1 MKTVRCIYILF
12 LLSVMASCYK
22 DDFGITPEIDGE
34 GMSLTF
40 QSDKLLPYQVT
51 SRASDPKLEAE
62 KRINNLHVFF
72 FDENG
77 EYLRGTYLTGYNT
90 DNVTGGYYSPSQGV
104 SILKIDHS
112 PKAFNNPS
120 YAAKARV
127 IALANVY
134 DGFFEALDESF
145 CPKNIKNLTDLIS
158 KPYKPKELTLD
169 IPPSGMPMYGDTILN
184 LTRTDINSFI
194 IPMRALMARI
204 DLKFSIDS
212 EYTDESKQLPC
223 LQMAEW
229 TVCNR
234 PLSVPFVEPSGN
246 SVSLGDN
253 KDDKMVKNSSVIY
266 NRNGELNLSFYMFEN
281 KRGVVDDTNFP
292 YPSGGDFTDDDKQRY
307 KPQLSELLTD
317 GGEDATYVKLHC
329 YYSTYN
335 ENGSGTSTYDVTYK
349 LYLGKNHTNDF
360 NIKRNKQYKNN
371 IIIKGITATDNE
383 LGNEVTLDTRV
394 HIEDSNPFYV
404 SILRERNHDA
414 HFCVTPMDIYMFDDT
429 GENDNVKMKVRVENP
444 TEDNWLRLEKVT
456 AQQMETGAAPNDKC
470 YASGDEF
477 RSGNGK
483 RLYFTTTLMDE
494 LSSEVTLETTRDRVY
509 IYIDENLVLSR
520 RDANL
525 ILEYTGKDGKT
536 VTKKLA
542 IGQLPLIPITI
553 KEEYDI
559 KGWWW
564 AGASAGTREVT
575 IYMEVIE
582 EYLSHYDPLDNFDDQ
597 QIYPGLPWGKDGVYI
612 NDLTVGPMRLY
623 ARKTA
628 LSSYEWH
635 NNCYSDITASH
646 NWYNGF
652 EFTKL
657 IVQGE
662 EVMHLNQV
670 PASAAGYCHNR
681 NKRESDGTIKE
692 ENRKWFLP
700 GIRQMEES
708 LLAYYNSI
716 PEFQENFYWA
726 STPSEKIGDTDGQAL
741 NWARSTRVTSEGD
754 RTQSGGQWPEYPAS
768 GRAKRTEKLR
778 IRAFRIDLSPANY

>member
-72 FDENG
+72 FDEKG
-77 EYLRGTYLTGYNT
+77 EYLRGKYLTGYNT
-90 DNVTGGYYSPSQGV
+90 ENVTGGYYSPSQGV

-112 PKAFNNPS
+112 PEAFNNPS

-134 DGFFEALDESF
+134 DGFFETLDGSF

-194 IPMRALMARI
+194 IPMRALMARV

-212 EYTDESKQLPC
+212 EHTDESKQLPC

-246 SVSLGDN
+246 SASLGDD

-281 KRGVVDDTNFP
+281 KRGIVDDTNFK
-292 YPSGGDFTDDDKQRY
+292 YSSGGDFTDDDKQKY
-307 KPQLSELLTD
+307 KPQLCDSLTD
-317 GGEDATYVKLHC
+317 GGKDATYVKLHC

-335 ENGSGTSTYDVTYK
+335 ETGSGSSTYDVTYK

-360 NIKRNKQYKNN
+360 NIERNKQYKNN
-371 IIIKGITATDNE
+371 VTIKGITATDNNGE
-383 LGNEVTLDTRV
+383 YNVTLDTRV

-429 GENDNVKMKVRVENP
+429 GENDNVKMKVSVENP
-444 TEDNWLRLEKVT
+444 SVNKWLRLEKVT
-456 AQQMETGAAPNDKC
+456 AQQMQAGAAPNDKC

-483 RLYFTTTLMDE
+483 RLYFTTTLMNE
-494 LSSEVTLETTRDRVY
+494 LPSEVTLATSRDRVY

-536 VTKKLA
+536 VTSNLA
-542 IGQLPLIPITI
+542 IGQLPLIEIQVRNY
-553 KEEYDI
+553 K
-559 KGWWW
+559 
-564 AGASAGTREVT
+564 
-575 IYMEVIE
+575 IYMEQIE
-582 EYLSHYDPLDNFDDQ
+582 EYLNHYDPLDDFDDQ
-597 QIYPGLPWGKDGVYI
+597 QLYSGLPWGIDGTWLELKGTPDRNGESNSLVENYYWGYE
-612 NDLTVGPMRLY
+612 N
-623 ARKTA
+623 TA
-628 LSSYEWH
+628 YLVNRMAQSVISLDKSPSS
-635 NNCYSDITASH
+635 A
-646 NWYNGF
+646 
-652 EFTKL
+652 L
-657 IVQGE
+657 Q
-662 EVMHLNQV
+662 
-670 PASAAGYCHNR
+670 YCHNR
-681 NKRESDGTIKE
+681 NKRTELGIVPYKE
-692 ENRKWFLP
+692 EEEWNIWPPSWRVKITKNESKWFLP
-700 GIRQMEES
+700 GIREMEDALKQE
-708 LLAYYNSI
+708 YNVF
-716 PEFQENFYWA
+716 PEFQENFYWSSA
-726 STPSEKIGDTDGQAL
+726 LGGESSNQVEDRARATKVKPDGTH
-741 NWARSTRVTSEGD
+741 W
-754 RTQSGGQWPEYPAS
+754 QSGTSYKYEE
-768 GRAKRTEKLR
+768 EKGGYALRNVDKEIR

>member
-22 DDFGITPEIDGE
+22 DGFGITPEIDGE

-77 EYLRGTYLTGYNT
+77 EYLRGTYLTGYDT
-90 DNVTGGYYSPSQGV
+90 ENVTGGYYSPSQGV

-112 PKAFNNPS
+112 PEAFNNPS

-184 LTRTDINSFI
+184 LTRTDVNSFI
-194 IPMRALMARI
+194 IPMRALMARV

-212 EYTDESKQLPC
+212 EDTDESKQLPC

-246 SVSLGDN
+246 SASLGKD

-281 KRGVVDDTNFP
+281 KRGIVDDRSFH
-292 YPSGGDFTDDDKQRY
+292 YPSGGDFTDDDKQKY
-307 KPQLSELLTD
+307 KPLLSELLTD
-317 GGEDATYVKLHC
+317 AGKDATYVKLHC
-329 YYSTYN
+329 YYSTHN
-335 ENGSGTSTYDVTYK
+335 ETGSGSSTYDVTYK

-360 NIKRNKQYKNN
+360 NIERNKQYKNN
-371 IIIKGITATDNE
+371 ITIKGITATDNE

-394 HIEDSNPFYV
+394 HIEESNPFYV

-444 TEDNWLRLEKVT
+444 SVNNWLRLEKVT
-456 AQQMETGAAPNDKC
+456 AQQMEAGAAPNNKC
-470 YASGDEF
+470 YASGNSF

-494 LSSEVTLETTRDRVY
+494 LPWEVTLETTRDRVY

-542 IGQLPLIPITI
+542 IGQLPLIKINDGNG
-553 KEEYDI
+553 DI
-559 KGWWW
+559 
-564 AGASAGTREVT
+564 
-575 IYMEVIE
+575 IYMEQIE
-582 EYLSHYDPLDNFDDQ
+582 EYLNHYDPLDDFDNQ
-597 QIYPGLPWGKDGVYI
+597 QLYSGLPWGNNRTFKTLHWDAYGIGNAICDPELIRFNGYEYSGYMIQTMGQGV
-612 NDLTVGPMRLY
+612 LKLY
-623 ARKTA
+623 EIPLSA
-628 LSSYEWH
+628 L
-635 NNCYSDITASH
+635 
-646 NWYNGF
+646 
-652 EFTKL
+652 
-657 IVQGE
+657 Q
-662 EVMHLNQV
+662 
-670 PASAAGYCHNR
+670 YCHNR
-681 NKRESDGTIKE
+681 NKRKEDGTVPYLAEKKLYETWWHIT
-692 ENRKWFLP
+692 ENKTKWFLP
-700 GIRQMEES
+700 GITEMEKA
-708 LLAYYNSI
+708 LTQQYNVF
-716 PEFQENFYWA
+716 PEFQNNFYW
-726 STPSEKIGDTDGQAL
+726 SCSVSEREGKTSGQDETRARATKILPDG
-741 NWARSTRVTSEGD
+741 SYIE
-754 RTQSGGQWPEYPAS
+754 SGGQKPEYPAS

-778 IRAFRIDLSPANY
+778 IRAFRIDLNPADY

>member
-1 MKTVRCIYILF
+1 
-12 LLSVMASCYK
+12 MASCYK

-72 FDENG
+72 FDEKG
-77 EYLRGTYLTGYNT
+77 EYLRGKYLTGYNT
-90 DNVTGGYYSPSQGV
+90 ENVTGGYYSPSQGV

-112 PKAFNNPS
+112 PEAFNNPL

-134 DGFFEALDESF
+134 DGFFETLDESF

-194 IPMRALMARI
+194 IPMRALMARV

-212 EYTDESKQLPC
+212 EHTDESKQLPC

-246 SVSLGDN
+246 SASLGDD

-281 KRGVVDDTNFP
+281 KRGIVDDTNFK
-292 YPSGGDFTDDDKQRY
+292 YPSGGDFTDDDKQKY
-307 KPQLSELLTD
+307 KPQLCDSLTD
-317 GGEDATYVKLHC
+317 GGKDATYVKLHC

-335 ENGSGTSTYDVTYK
+335 ETGSGSSTYDVTYK

-360 NIKRNKQYKNN
+360 NIERNKQYKNN
-371 IIIKGITATDNE
+371 VTIKGITATDNNGE
-383 LGNEVTLDTRV
+383 YNVTLDTRV

-429 GENDNVKMKVRVENP
+429 GENDNVKMKVSVENP
-444 TEDNWLRLEKVT
+444 SVNKWLRLEKVT
-456 AQQMETGAAPNDKC
+456 AQQMQAGAAPNDKC

-483 RLYFTTTLMDE
+483 RLYFTTTLMNE
-494 LSSEVTLETTRDRVY
+494 LPSEVTLATSRDRVY

-536 VTKKLA
+536 VTSNLA
-542 IGQLPLIPITI
+542 IGQLPLIKINDGNG
-553 KEEYDI
+553 DI
-559 KGWWW
+559 
-564 AGASAGTREVT
+564 
-575 IYMEVIE
+575 IYMEQIE
-582 EYLSHYDPLDNFDDQ
+582 EYLNHYDPLDDFDDQ
-597 QIYPGLPWGKDGVYI
+597 QLYSGLPWGTDEHFETLHWKAYGIYNAICDPELI
-612 NDLTVGPMRLY
+612 R
-623 ARKTA
+623 
-628 LSSYEWH
+628 
-635 NNCYSDITASH
+635 
-646 NWYNGF
+646 YNGY
-652 EFTKL
+652 EYSGYMIQTMGQDVLKL
-657 IVQGE
+657 YEIP
-662 EVMHLNQV
+662 L
-670 PASAAGYCHNR
+670 SALQYCHNR
-681 NKRESDGTIKE
+681 NKRKEDGTVPYLAEKQWYETWWHIT
-692 ENRKWFLP
+692 ENKTKWFLP
-700 GIRQMEES
+700 GITEMEKA
-708 LLAYYNSI
+708 LTQQYNVF
-716 PEFQENFYWA
+716 PEFQNNFYW
-726 STPSEKIGDTDGQAL
+726 SCSVSEREGQTSGQDETRARATKILPNG
-741 NWARSTRVTSEGD
+741 SYIE
-754 RTQSGGQWPEYPAS
+754 SGGQKPEYPAS

-778 IRAFRIDLSPANY
+778 IRAFRIDLSPADY

>member
-72 FDENG
+72 FDEKG

-90 DNVTGGYYSPSQGV
+90 ENVTGGYYSPSQGV

-112 PKAFNNPS
+112 PEAFNNPS
-120 YAAKARV
+120 SAAKARV

-194 IPMRALMARI
+194 IPMRALMARV

-246 SVSLGDN
+246 SASLGDD

-281 KRGVVDDTNFP
+281 KRGVVANYD

-307 KPQLSELLTD
+307 KPELSKLLND

-335 ENGSGTSTYDVTYK
+335 ETGSGSSTYDVTYK

-360 NIKRNKQYKNN
+360 NIERNKQYKNN
-371 IIIKGITATDNE
+371 VTIKGITATDSE
-383 LGNEVTLDTRV
+383 LGNKVTLDTRV

-456 AQQMETGAAPNDKC
+456 AQQMEAGAAPNDKC
-470 YASGDEF
+470 YASGKPF

-536 VTKKLA
+536 VITKKLV
-542 IGQLPLIPITI
+542 IGQLPLIEIQVRNY
-553 KEEYDI
+553 K
-559 KGWWW
+559 
-564 AGASAGTREVT
+564 
-575 IYMEVIE
+575 IYMEQIE
-582 EYLSHYDPLDNFDDQ
+582 EYLNHYDPLDEFDDQ
-597 QIYPGLPWGKDGVYI
+597 QLYSGLLWGIDGTWNELKGTPDRNEESNSLVENYYWGYE
-612 NDLTVGPMRLY
+612 N
-623 ARKTA
+623 TA
-628 LSSYEWH
+628 YLVNRMGQSVISLDKRPSS
-635 NNCYSDITASH
+635 A
-646 NWYNGF
+646 
-652 EFTKL
+652 L
-657 IVQGE
+657 Q
-662 EVMHLNQV
+662 
-670 PASAAGYCHNR
+670 YCHNR
-681 NKRESDGTIKE
+681 NKRTELGIVPYEDKDEWVWWPFIKE
-692 ENRKWFLP
+692 VRIIKNESKWFLP
-700 GIRQMEES
+700 GIREMEDALKQE
-708 LLAYYNSI
+708 YNVF
-716 PEFQENFYWA
+716 PEFQENYYW
-726 STPSEKIGDTDGQAL
+726 SSAL
-741 NWARSTRVTSEGD
+741 GGESRNQVGNRARATRVKPDGNHW
-754 RTQSGGQWPEYPAS
+754 QSGTSYPYEEGKGGYAL
-768 GRAKRTEKLR
+768 RNVEKEIR

>member
-72 FDENG
+72 FDEKG
-77 EYLRGTYLTGYNT
+77 EYLRGKYLTGYNT
-90 DNVTGGYYSPSQGV
+90 ENVTGGYYSPSQGV

-112 PKAFNNPS
+112 PEAFNNPS

-134 DGFFEALDESF
+134 DGFFETLDGSF

-194 IPMRALMARI
+194 IPMRALMARV

-212 EYTDESKQLPC
+212 EHTDESKQLPC

-246 SVSLGDN
+246 SASLGDD

-281 KRGVVDDTNFP
+281 KRGIVDDTNFK
-292 YPSGGDFTDDDKQRY
+292 YPSGGDFTDDDKQKY
-307 KPQLSELLTD
+307 KPQLCESLTD
-317 GGEDATYVKLHC
+317 GGKDATYVKLHC

-335 ENGSGTSTYDVTYK
+335 ETGSGSSTYDVTYK

-360 NIKRNKQYKNN
+360 NIERNKQYKNN
-371 IIIKGITATDNE
+371 VTIKGITATDNNGE
-383 LGNEVTLDTRV
+383 YNVTLDTRV
-394 HIEDSNPFYV
+394 HIKDSNPFYV

-414 HFCVTPMDIYMFDDT
+414 HFCVTPMDIYMFEDD
-429 GENDNVKMKVRVENP
+429 GENDNVRMKVSVEYPFVN
-444 TEDNWLRLEKVT
+444 NWLRLEKVT
-456 AQQMETGAAPNDKC
+456 AQQMKAGAAPNYKC
-470 YASGDEF
+470 YASGKGNEF

-494 LSSEVTLETTRDRVY
+494 LPSEVTLETSRDRVY

-536 VTKKLA
+536 VTSNLA
-542 IGQLPLIPITI
+542 IGQLPLIEIQVSNY
-553 KEEYDI
+553 K
-559 KGWWW
+559 
-564 AGASAGTREVT
+564 
-575 IYMEVIE
+575 IYMEQIE
-582 EYLSHYDPLDNFDDQ
+582 EYLNHYDPLDDFDDQ
-597 QIYPGLPWGKDGVYI
+597 QLYSGLPWGTEEHFETLHKGGWDI
-612 NDLTVGPMRLY
+612 NAICKPEL
-623 ARKTA
+623 
-628 LSSYEWH
+628 
-635 NNCYSDITASH
+635 IQ
-646 NWYNGF
+646 YNGY
-652 EFTKL
+652 EYSGYMIQTMGQGVLKL
-657 IVQGE
+657 YEIP
-662 EVMHLNQV
+662 L
-670 PASAAGYCHNR
+670 SALQYCHNR
-681 NKRESDGTIKE
+681 NKRKEDGTVPYLAGKDWNEVWWHIT
-692 ENRKWFLP
+692 ENKTKWFLP
-700 GIRQMEES
+700 GITEMEKA
-708 LLAYYNSI
+708 LTQQYNVF
-716 PEFQENFYWA
+716 PEFQNNFYW
-726 STPSEKIGDTDGQAL
+726 SCSVSEREGQTSGQDETRARATKILPNG
-741 NWARSTRVTSEGD
+741 SYIE
-754 RTQSGGQWPEYPAS
+754 SGGQKPEYPAS

-778 IRAFRIDLSPANY
+778 IRAFRIDLSPADY

>member
-72 FDENG
+72 FDEKG

-90 DNVTGGYYSPSQGV
+90 ENVTGGYYSPSQGV
-104 SILKIDHS
+104 SILKIDND
-112 PKAFNNPS
+112 AFDKPS
-120 YAAKARV
+120 SAAKARV

-194 IPMRALMARI
+194 IPMRALMARV

-246 SVSLGDN
+246 SASLGDD

-292 YPSGGDFTDDDKQRY
+292 YPSGGDFTDDDKQKY
-307 KPQLSELLTD
+307 KPELSTLLND

-335 ENGSGTSTYDVTYK
+335 ETGSGSSTYDVTYK

-360 NIKRNKQYKNN
+360 NIERNKQYKNN
-371 IIIKGITATDNE
+371 VTIKGITSTDNE
-383 LGNEVTLDTRV
+383 AGHEVTLDTRV

-444 TEDNWLRLEKVT
+444 SVNNWLRLERVT
-456 AQQMETGAAPNDKC
+456 AQQMEAGAAPNDKC
-470 YASGDEF
+470 YASG
-477 RSGNGK
+477 
-483 RLYFTTTLMDE
+483 
-494 LSSEVTLETTRDRVY
+494 
-509 IYIDENLVLSR
+509 
-520 RDANL
+520 
-525 ILEYTGKDGKT
+525 
-536 VTKKLA
+536 
-542 IGQLPLIPITI
+542 
-553 KEEYDI
+553 
-559 KGWWW
+559 
-564 AGASAGTREVT
+564 
-575 IYMEVIE
+575 
-582 EYLSHYDPLDNFDDQ
+582 
-597 QIYPGLPWGKDGVYI
+597 
-612 NDLTVGPMRLY
+612 
-623 ARKTA
+623 
-628 LSSYEWH
+628 
-635 NNCYSDITASH
+635 
-646 NWYNGF
+646 
-652 EFTKL
+652 
-657 IVQGE
+657 
-662 EVMHLNQV
+662 
-670 PASAAGYCHNR
+670 
-681 NKRESDGTIKE
+681 
-692 ENRKWFLP
+692 
-700 GIRQMEES
+700 
-708 LLAYYNSI
+708 
-716 PEFQENFYWA
+716 
-726 STPSEKIGDTDGQAL
+726 
-741 NWARSTRVTSEGD
+741 
-754 RTQSGGQWPEYPAS
+754 
-768 GRAKRTEKLR
+768 
-778 IRAFRIDLSPANY
+778 

>member
-77 EYLRGTYLTGYNT
+77 KYLRGKYLTGYNT
-90 DNVTGGYYSPSQGV
+90 ENVTGGYYSPSQGV

-112 PKAFNNPS
+112 PEAFNNPS

-134 DGFFEALDESF
+134 DGFFETLDESF

-194 IPMRALMARI
+194 IPMRALMARV

-212 EYTDESKQLPC
+212 EHTDESKQLPC

-246 SVSLGDN
+246 SASLGDD

-281 KRGVVDDTNFP
+281 KRGIVDDTNFK

-307 KPQLSELLTD
+307 KPELSKLLND
-317 GGEDATYVKLHC
+317 GGKDATYVKLHC

-335 ENGSGTSTYDVTYK
+335 ETGSGSSTYDVTYK

-360 NIKRNKQYKNN
+360 NIERNKQYKNN
-371 IIIKGITATDNE
+371 VTIKGITATDNNGE
-383 LGNEVTLDTRV
+383 YNVTLDTRV
-394 HIEDSNPFYV
+394 HIKDSNPFYV

-414 HFCVTPMDIYMFDDT
+414 HFCVTPMDIYMFDDR
-429 GENDNVKMKVRVENP
+429 ENDNVRMKVSVENP
-444 TEDNWLRLEKVT
+444 SENKWLRLEKVT
-456 AQQMETGAAPNDKC
+456 AQQMKTGAAPNDKC
-470 YASGDEF
+470 YASGGEF

-483 RLYFTTTLMDE
+483 RLYFTTTLMKE
-494 LSSEVTLETTRDRVY
+494 LPSVVTLETSRDRVY

-536 VTKKLA
+536 VTSKLA
-542 IGQLPLIPITI
+542 IGQLPLIEIQVRNY
-553 KEEYDI
+553 K
-559 KGWWW
+559 
-564 AGASAGTREVT
+564 
-575 IYMEVIE
+575 IYMEQIE
-582 EYLSHYDPLDNFDDQ
+582 EYLNHYDPLDDFDDQ
-597 QIYPGLPWGKDGVYI
+597 QLYSGLPWGTEEQFQTLHWKAYGIGNAICDPELI
-612 NDLTVGPMRLY
+612 R
-623 ARKTA
+623 
-628 LSSYEWH
+628 
-635 NNCYSDITASH
+635 
-646 NWYNGF
+646 YNGY
-652 EFTKL
+652 EYSGYMIQTMGQDVLKL
-657 IVQGE
+657 YEIP
-662 EVMHLNQV
+662 L
-670 PASAAGYCHNR
+670 SALQYCHNR
-681 NKRESDGTIKE
+681 NKRKEDGTVPYLAVKE
-692 ENRKWFLP
+692 SYETWWHITENKTKWFLP
-700 GIRQMEES
+700 GITEMEEA
-708 LLAYYNSI
+708 LTQQYNVF
-716 PEFQENFYWA
+716 PEFQNNFYW
-726 STPSEKIGDTDGQAL
+726 SCSVSEREGQTSGQDKTRARATKILPNG
-741 NWARSTRVTSEGD
+741 SYIE
-754 RTQSGGQWPEYPAS
+754 SGGQKPEYPAS

-778 IRAFRIDLSPANY
+778 IRAFRIDLNPADY

>member
-77 EYLRGTYLTGYNT
+77 KYLRGKYLIGYNT
-90 DNVTGGYYSPSQGV
+90 ENVTGGYYSPSQGV

-112 PKAFNNPS
+112 PEAFNNPS

-134 DGFFEALDESF
+134 DGFFETLDESF

-194 IPMRALMARI
+194 IPMRALMARV

-212 EYTDESKQLPC
+212 EHTDESKQLPC

-246 SVSLGDN
+246 SASLGDD

-281 KRGVVDDTNFP
+281 KRGIVDDTHFK
-292 YPSGGDFTDDDKQRY
+292 YPSGGDFTDDDKQKY
-307 KPQLSELLTD
+307 KPQLCESLTD
-317 GGEDATYVKLHC
+317 GGKDATYVKLHC

-335 ENGSGTSTYDVTYK
+335 ETGSGSSTYDVTYK

-360 NIKRNKQYKNN
+360 NIERNKQYKNN
-371 IIIKGITATDNE
+371 VTIKGITATDNNGE
-383 LGNEVTLDTRV
+383 YNVTLDTRV
-394 HIEDSNPFYV
+394 HIKDSNPFYV

-414 HFCVTPMDIYMFDDT
+414 HFCVTPMDIYMFDDR
-429 GENDNVKMKVRVENP
+429 ENDNVRMKVSVENP
-444 TEDNWLRLEKVT
+444 SVNKWLRLEKVT
-456 AQQMETGAAPNDKC
+456 AQQMKAGAAPNDKC

-494 LSSEVTLETTRDRVY
+494 LPSEVTLETSRDRVY

-536 VTKKLA
+536 VTSNLA
-542 IGQLPLIPITI
+542 IGQLPLIKINVGNG
-553 KEEYDI
+553 DI
-559 KGWWW
+559 
-564 AGASAGTREVT
+564 
-575 IYMEVIE
+575 IYMEQIE
-582 EYLSHYDPLDNFDDQ
+582 EYLNHYDPLDDFDDQ
-597 QIYPGLPWGKDGVYI
+597 QLYSGLPWGVSGETYKEL
-612 NDLTVGPMRLY
+612 NDIDIVENYYWGHEYSAYLVDQMGLNSFQLWQTPQC
-623 ARKTA
+623 A
-628 LSSYEWH
+628 L
-635 NNCYSDITASH
+635 
-646 NWYNGF
+646 
-652 EFTKL
+652 
-657 IVQGE
+657 Q
-662 EVMHLNQV
+662 
-670 PASAAGYCHNR
+670 YCHNR
-681 NKRESDGTIKE
+681 NKRNKDGFVPFELKSNFLGTIWIDKNE
-692 ENRKWFLP
+692 AKWFLP
-700 GIRQMEES
+700 GIREMENALKQE
-708 LLAYYNSI
+708 YNNF
-716 PEFQENFYWA
+716 PEFQENYYWSA
-726 STPSEKIGDTDGQAL
+726 AIAENEKWWQGKQNKDRARATKVKPDGTH
-741 NWARSTRVTSEGD
+741 W
-754 RTQSGGQWPEYPAS
+754 QSGTSYKYEE
-768 GRAKRTEKLR
+768 EKGGYALRNVDKEIR
-778 IRAFRIDLSPANY
+778 IRAFRIDLSPADY

>member
-22 DDFGITPEIDGE
+22 DDFGITSESKGE

-112 PKAFNNPS
+112 PEAFNNPS

-246 SVSLGDN
+246 SASLGDN

-429 GENDNVKMKVRVENP
+429 GENDKVKMKVRVENH
-444 TEDNWLRLEKVT
+444 TVNNWLRLEKVT
-456 AQQMETGAAPNDKC
+456 AQQMEAGAAPNDKC
-470 YASGDEF
+470 YASGQSF

-509 IYIDENLVLSR
+509 IYIDENLDENLLR

-525 ILEYTGKDGKT
+525 ILEYTGKDDKP
-536 VTKKLA
+536 VIKKLV
-542 IGQLPLIPITI
+542 IGQLPLIKINVGNG
-553 KEEYDI
+553 DI
-559 KGWWW
+559 
-564 AGASAGTREVT
+564 
-575 IYMEVIE
+575 IYMEQIE
-582 EYLSHYDPLDNFDDQ
+582 EYLNHYDPLDEFDDQ
-597 QIYPGLPWGKDGVYI
+597 QFYSGLPWG
-612 NDLTVGPMRLY
+612 
-623 ARKTA
+623 
-628 LSSYEWH
+628 
-635 NNCYSDITASH
+635 NNGTFETLHWDAYGIGNAICNPELIR
-646 NWYNGF
+646 YNGY
-652 EFTKL
+652 EYSGYMIQTMGQGVLKL
-657 IVQGE
+657 YE
-662 EVMHLNQV
+662 KPL
-670 PASAAGYCHNR
+670 SALQYCHNR
-681 NKRESDGTIKE
+681 NKRKEDGTVPYQAGKE
-692 ENRKWFLP
+692 WYETWWHITENKTKWFLP
-700 GIRQMEES
+700 GITEMEKA
-708 LLAYYNSI
+708 LTQQYNVF
-716 PEFQENFYWA
+716 PEFQNNFYW
-726 STPSEKIGDTDGQAL
+726 SCSVSEKEGQTSGQDGTR
-741 NWARSTRVTSEGD
+741 ARATKILPNGNYIE
-754 RTQSGGQWPEYPAS
+754 SGGQKPEYPAS

-778 IRAFRIDLSPANY
+778 IRAFRNDLNPADY

>member
-72 FDENG
+72 FDEKG

-90 DNVTGGYYSPSQGV
+90 ENVTGGYYSPSQGV
-104 SILKIDHS
+104 SILKIDND
-112 PKAFNNPS
+112 AFDKPS
-120 YAAKARV
+120 SAAKARV

-194 IPMRALMARI
+194 IPMRALMARV

-246 SVSLGDN
+246 SASLGDD

-281 KRGVVDDTNFP
+281 KRGVVANYD
-292 YPSGGDFTDDDKQRY
+292 YPSGGDFTDDDKQKY
-307 KPQLSELLTD
+307 KPELSTLLND

-335 ENGSGTSTYDVTYK
+335 ETGSGSSTYDVTYK

-360 NIKRNKQYKNN
+360 NIERNKQYKNN
-371 IIIKGITATDNE
+371 VTIKGITATDK
-383 LGNEVTLDTRV
+383 GSGHEVTLDTRV

-429 GENDNVKMKVRVENP
+429 GASDNVKMKVSVENP
-444 TEDNWLRLEKVT
+444 SVNNWLRLEKVT
-456 AQQMETGAAPNDKC
+456 AQQMEAGAAPNDKC
-470 YASGDEF
+470 YASGQSF

-483 RLYFTTTLMDE
+483 RLYFTTTLMNE
-494 LSSEVTLETTRDRVY
+494 LPSEVTLETTRDRVY

-542 IGQLPLIPITI
+542 IGQLPLIEIQVRNY
-553 KEEYDI
+553 K
-559 KGWWW
+559 
-564 AGASAGTREVT
+564 
-575 IYMEVIE
+575 IYMEQIE
-582 EYLSHYDPLDNFDDQ
+582 EYLNHYDPLDEFDDQ
-597 QIYPGLPWGKDGVYI
+597 QLYSGLPWGIDGTWYELKGTPDRNGESNSLVENYYWGYE
-612 NDLTVGPMRLY
+612 N
-623 ARKTA
+623 TA
-628 LSSYEWH
+628 YLVNRMGQSVISLDKRPSS
-635 NNCYSDITASH
+635 A
-646 NWYNGF
+646 
-652 EFTKL
+652 L
-657 IVQGE
+657 Q
-662 EVMHLNQV
+662 
-670 PASAAGYCHNR
+670 YCHNR
-681 NKRESDGTIKE
+681 NKRTELGIVPYEDKE
-692 ENRKWFLP
+692 EWNLWPPSMRVKITKNESKWFLP
-700 GIRQMEES
+700 GIREMEDALKQE
-708 LLAYYNSI
+708 YNVF
-716 PEFQENFYWA
+716 PEFQENYYWSSA
-726 STPSEKIGDTDGQAL
+726 LGGESSNQVKNRARATKVKPDG
-741 NWARSTRVTSEGD
+741 NHW
-754 RTQSGGQWPEYPAS
+754 QSGTSYPYEEGKGGYAL
-768 GRAKRTEKLR
+768 RNVDKKIR